1 VEYAGE
7 TLSTY
12 EVGSD
17 DAGSGG
23 SAGKLREVRNP
34 TFPEYVLGYDRK
46 AGADPTELLQ
56 RPSIR
61 FSYNGSSRQPGEVV
75 HLVLGK
81 MPFSLGLSAISRLDQ
96 FSSYSPKCVE
106 EEFSEVHI
114 QKAVWPR
121 SYRSLHAVVR
131 AYTPQA
137 RGTLSGA
144 PAHD

>member
-1 VEYAGE
+1 MEYAGE
-7 TLSTY
+7 TLSAY

-81 MPFSLGLSAISRLDQ
+81 MPFSLGLSVISRLDQ

-106 EEFSEVHI
+106 EEFSEVRL
-114 QKAVWPR
+114 QYLA
-121 SYRSLHAVVR
+121 
-131 AYTPQA
+131 
-137 RGTLSGA
+137 
-144 PAHD
+144 